1 MVLVVLSCLLYVVL
15 SAPCRHALDIV
26 MPGIVSSLLAT
37 LEVVMQRQ
45 VPSFQTV
52 QKTVEVIQPVPQ
64 ERIQERITEQ
74 VVDIP
79 LPHIMEEMIKVE
91 RSTLQNRCVLR
102 GCAGVD
108 VVQYAFHPARILR
121 AQAIRSQVSSR
132 SVETESINGLL
143 AFFSDFPFF

>member
-1 MVLVVLSCLLYVVL
+1 
-15 SAPCRHALDIV
+15 

-74 VVDIP
+74 VVDIT

-91 RSTLQNRCVLR
+91 RNTLQKSLCPALLCRC
-102 GCAGVD
+102 
-108 VVQYAFHPARILR
+108 
-121 AQAIRSQVSSR
+121 
-132 SVETESINGLL
+132 
-143 AFFSDFPFF
+143 